1 MCLTSCK
8 EFRVRNFVYLTSL
21 RSVYSLEEAFLHLLS
36 YSANALSYIY
46 FLYSLEEASSH
57 DFFYFS
63 NVTVLLVASRVMV

>member
-36 YSANALSYIY
+36 YSPIGLPYTEFFTAPQGLLNSLY
-46 FLYSLEEASSH
+46 F
-57 DFFYFS
+57 
-63 NVTVLLVASRVMV
+63 R